1 MKSSYEMACKT
12 LKIVENYVKFGPWTV
27 ALDLIEKFKQLRTQF
42 RDADDTETVPANVVL
57 RALKI
62 VRDEYMRLDQ
72 KVDPEADD
80 GTLGMMI
87 AIDPEVDL
95 DYKKP
100 ILELKESILGYFDEL
115 KSEVNQSADNIAK
128 ESLKYIT
135 DDEIIMTLG
144 SSKTVETFLRTA
156 AKKRKF
162 QVIVAECAPFCHG
175 HTMARSLSSAGIK
188 TIVIPD
194 SSMFVLF
201 PRVSKVIIGT
211 HSVMANGGLKAVS
224 GAFTLAQTAKH
235 HSKPLIVLA
244 AMFKYTPQYLISHD
258 QIAFN
263 KSGAPQDIIPFERG
277 DLVGKVDPL
286 NPVFDYVPPELVTV
300 LIAGQNEGHSPSYV
314 YHKLNT
320 VCHRKDFSPDVQA

>member
-1 MKSSYEMACKT
+1 MACKT
-12 LKIVENYVKFGPWTV
+12 LKILEDYVKNGPWTV
-27 ALDLIEKFKQLRTQF
+27 AAELIEKFKELRIRF
-42 RDADDTETVPANVVL
+42 KEADESETVPANMVL

-62 VRDEYMRLDQ
+62 VRDEYLRLDQ

-100 ILELKESILGYFDEL
+100 LEDLKESVLGYFDEL
-115 KSEVNQSADNIAK
+115 KSEMDESAGNIAK
-128 ESLKYIT
+128 ESLKYII
-135 DDEIIMTLG
+135 DDEIIMTIG
-144 SSKTVETFLRTA
+144 SSKTVEIFLKTA
-156 AKKRKF
+156 AKKRRF
-162 QVIVAECAPFCHG
+162 QVIIAECAPFCHG
-175 HTMARSLSSAGIK
+175 HGMAKALSESGIR
-188 TIVIPD
+188 TTVVPD

-201 PRVSKVIIGT
+201 SKVSKVIIGT

-244 AMFKYTPQYLISHD
+244 AMFKYTPQYLVSHD

-263 KSGAPQDIIPFERG
+263 NSGAPQEIIPFERG
-277 DLVGKVDPL
+277 DLVGRVDPL

-320 VCHRKDFSPDVQA
+320 VCHRKDFNPDVQA